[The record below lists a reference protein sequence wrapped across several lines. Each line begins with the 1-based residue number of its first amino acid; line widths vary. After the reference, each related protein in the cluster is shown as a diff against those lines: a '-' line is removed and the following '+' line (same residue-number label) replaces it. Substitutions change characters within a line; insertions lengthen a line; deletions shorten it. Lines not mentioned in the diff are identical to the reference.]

1 MSKPA
6 EPCLDGIPYPIV
18 RLNRLV
24 IVASVL
30 LAFVTNT
37 PLITTAL
44 FVVILLATLF
54 GRRLSLI
61 YQVGSRVF
69 ATQNLTAEKE
79 DPRLMRFNNAIASVL
94 LGLAQVAFLAGA
106 TTLGFVFAGIVA
118 VAATVALLGFC
129 FGCFLFYQ
137 FNLNKRRLF
146 VSK

>member
-6 EPCLDGIPYPIV
+6 EPCLDGIPLPIV

-24 IVASVL
+24 IVTSVL
-30 LAFVTNT
+30 LAIVTNT

-61 YQVGSRVF
+61 YQIGSRVF
-69 ATQNLTAEKE
+69 ARQNLTADKE
-79 DPRLMRFNNAIASVL
+79 DPRLMRFNNAIATFL
-94 LGLAQVAFLAGA
+94 LGLAQIAFLSGA
-106 TTLGFVFAGIVA
+106 HVLGFVFAGIVA

-129 FGCFLFYQ
+129 LGCFLFYQ
-137 FNLNKRRLF
+137 FNLNKRRLST
-146 VSK
+146 SK

>member
-24 IVASVL
+24 IVGSVL
-30 LAFVTNT
+30 LAIVTNT

-69 ATQNLTAEKE
+69 AQQNLTAEKE
-79 DPRLMRFNNAIASVL
+79 DPRLMRFNNAIASIL
-94 LGLAQVAFLAGA
+94 LGLAQIAFLAGA
-106 TTLGFVFAGIVA
+106 HVLGFVFAGIVA

-129 FGCFLFYQ
+129 LSCFLFYQ

-146 VSK
+146 ANE

>member
-6 EPCLDGIPYPIV
+6 EPCLDGIPFPIV

-24 IVASVL
+24 IVGSVL
-30 LAFVTNT
+30 LAIVTNT

-61 YQVGSRVF
+61 YQIGSRVF
-69 ATQNLTAEKE
+69 AHQNLTAEKE

-94 LGLAQVAFLAGA
+94 LGLAQIAFLAGA
-106 TTLGFVFAGIVA
+106 HVLGFVFAGIVA

-129 FGCFLFYQ
+129 LGCFLYYQ
-137 FNLNKRRLF
+137 FNLNKRRLSA
-146 VSK
+146 SK